1 MTPMTLYK
9 ASNVTIQL
17 KTGLKVKRSQN
28 KMANRNFLEENLT
41 RLNQELAN
49 HKRNLSL
56 PGLADEERMNLLRAV
71 RDVER
76 EILST
81 LRELRDL
88 TELENSRMLR
98 AIIEIEKIKKK

>member
-1 MTPMTLYK
+1 MTPVRLYK
-9 ASNVTIQL
+9 ANKANNVTIQL
-17 KTGLKVKRSQN
+17 ITGLKVKRSQRSQN

-98 AIIEIEKIKKK
+98 A